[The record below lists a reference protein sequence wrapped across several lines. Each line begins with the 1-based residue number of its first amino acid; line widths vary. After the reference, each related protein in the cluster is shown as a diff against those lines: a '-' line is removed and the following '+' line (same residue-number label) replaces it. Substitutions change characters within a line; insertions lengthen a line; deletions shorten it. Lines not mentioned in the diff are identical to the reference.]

1 VTAFSK
7 LYSLVRS
14 QAAVYLGASI
24 LSRAGSLFLIPL
36 YTRRLTLEEYGHY
49 ALFLTLMTVLSMLLS
64 LGLHSAIP
72 SQYFSAQDR
81 TEGKRRASEVAR
93 WTAIL
98 VVGSGALVIAGIEC
112 FAPEGSSSL
121 LGRDSLRLAALGG
134 AGMAVS
140 AVPWKLLRSE
150 QRAYAASAFQLLQ
163 FATMT
168 GAGLV
173 LVLVLDRGY
182 AGAVEAAAVAPVV
195 SGLTSLIYILRLPRT
210 GLQLLHLRRALRFA
224 IPFLPHFA
232 AQWLLGAADLWILG
246 EAGFEQEL
254 GSYSLAAQ
262 VVAPANM
269 VIAAWNLHVGP
280 EMGERFRRG
289 GVPEMRRHLP
299 GVRLSYLGAA
309 TIPAAALLV
318 GLPLV
323 AWIVGPEFDSAI
335 AFVPFLLLA
344 ILPDPLYFADFQ
356 IIYYSGRSGWIG
368 GSTVVAA
375 VANVSLGLLLIPPFG
390 AYGAVAARV
399 AGALVRALIVMYIAR
414 KITAQQTIEPPA

>member
-1 VTAFSK
+1 
-7 LYSLVRS
+7 
-14 QAAVYLGASI
+14 
-24 LSRAGSLFLIPL
+24 
-36 YTRRLTLEEYGHY
+36 
-49 ALFLTLMTVLSMLLS
+49 M
-64 LGLHSAIP
+64 
-72 SQYFSAQDR
+72 
-81 TEGKRRASEVAR
+81 
-93 WTAIL
+93 
-98 VVGSGALVIAGIEC
+98 
-112 FAPEGSSSL
+112 
-121 LGRDSLRLAALGG
+121 
-134 AGMAVS
+134 
-140 AVPWKLLRSE
+140 
-150 QRAYAASAFQLLQ
+150 
-163 FATMT
+163 
-168 GAGLV
+168 
-173 LVLVLDRGY
+173 LDRGY

-224 IPFLPHFA
+224 LPFLPHFA

-262 VVAPANM
+262 VVAPVNM